1 MFLKSLDSTIMKEQE
16 LFYNQW
22 TCRPRRTPQEFHE
35 PTCTVPNQSM
45 TVAQIIAKYSRMG
58 VIPAVKSTLEG
69 GRYLQRLGQSWPGDN
84 IATDPDFD
92 PLDDGQEFLEDS
104 AAARVAGFKGGS
116 DNDLPNGGAG
126 EAGVDQGADAGE
138 GVTA

>member
-1 MFLKSLDSTIMKEQE
+1 MTQE
-16 LFYNQW
+16 VKFFNQW
-22 TCRPRRTPQEFHE
+22 TNRPQRTPQEFLE

-84 IATDPDFD
+84 IATEPDFD

-104 AAARVAGFKGGS
+104 AAARVAGPEGGS
-116 DNDLPNGGAG
+116 DNDLPIGGAG
-126 EAGVDQGADAGE
+126 EDGEAQGADAGE

>member
-1 MFLKSLDSTIMKEQE
+1 MTQE
-16 LFYNQW
+16 VQFFNQW
-22 TCRPRRTPQEFHE
+22 TNRPQRTPQEFQE

-84 IATDPDFD
+84 IATEPDFD

-104 AAARVAGFKGGS
+104 AAARVAGPEGGS
-116 DNDLPNGGAG
+116 DNDLPSSGAG
-126 EAGVDQGADAGE
+126 EVQGADAGE
-138 GVTA
+138 GETA